1 MLDVFHH
8 SGFPVTSSVE
18 YGTVTLRFPIE
29 STENYRAALDDRE
42 SSRHWRGESPTTIHD
57 VREV

>member
-8 SGFPVTSSVE
+8 AGFPVTSAFE

-29 STENYRAALDDRE
+29 DNETYHAALADRE
-42 SSRHWRGESPTTIHD
+42 AARRPPNESPTSLCGTAAT
-57 VREV
+57 